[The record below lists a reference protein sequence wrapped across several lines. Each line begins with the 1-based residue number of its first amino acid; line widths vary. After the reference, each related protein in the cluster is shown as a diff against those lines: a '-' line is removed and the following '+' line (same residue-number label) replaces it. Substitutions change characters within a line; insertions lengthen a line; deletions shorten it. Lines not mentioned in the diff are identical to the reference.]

1 MRQAIIQEVL
11 TNFHDVYMCCHEVD
25 VHTDTRTITM
35 YETVAVRFLSL
46 FLFKIGRPPESA
58 STTRNHP
65 ELQKPPDFANNQVL
79 SCLAAR
85 ELKRPH
91 GAARPAL
98 QATKSAY

>member
-46 FLFKIGRPPESA
+46 FLFKIGWPPDYA
-58 STTRNHP
+58 NTCKYHP
-65 ELQKPPDFANNQVL
+65 ELLKPPDFATAQVL
-79 SCLAAR
+79 SCVAAQEQR
-85 ELKRPH
+85 RSCNQVP
-91 GAARPAL
+91 
-98 QATKSAY
+98 